1 MYLFRYLLLS
11 FSLLFSN
18 TIHYSVDL
26 WGIHA
31 ADIITTYTDTIFQK
45 KPAIKIEFTTT
56 TTPLISQ
63 FFFVN
68 NSYTT
73 IINKENNTLL
83 SFNKNTTQ
91 PKLNNT
97 ISTYKK
103 NNDLFYSNNDQPVDI
118 FNPNIFTLFYLLQ
131 FGNGINTVDRN
142 LIIEREGLNYF
153 ANISSV
159 KNNDE
164 TIYNLDLLIDNGK
177 KRLPVYENT
186 DIFTWAVFKP
196 GAKRKITI
204 SKDKKI
210 IKCEFSK
217 GFIKIKAEAIVIQ

>member
-1 MYLFRYLLLS
+1 MNLFRWLFLTS
-11 FSLLFSN
+11 SLLFSN

-31 ADIITTYTDTIFQK
+31 ADIITTYTDTLFNNI
-45 KPAIKIEFTTT
+45 PAIKIKFTTT
-56 TTPLISQ
+56 TTPLVSQ

-73 IINKENNTLL
+73 IINKENNRLL
-83 SFNKNTTQ
+83 SFNKKTSQ
-91 PKLNNT
+91 PELNNF

-103 NNDLFYSNNDQPVDI
+103 NNTLFYTNNNNPVDI

-131 FGNGINTVDRN
+131 FDNEMDILNSD
-142 LIIEREGLNYF
+142 LILEREGLNYI
-153 ANISSV
+153 ANITSV
-159 KNNDE
+159 KNNNS
-164 TIYNLDLLIDNGK
+164 TIYNLDLQISKNNNL
-177 KRLPVYENT
+177 LPVYENT

-196 GAKRKITI
+196 GSNRKITV
-204 SKDKKI
+204 SNENKI

-217 GFIKIKAEAIVIQ
+217 GLIKMKAEAVIIQ